1 MRAVLLFSAVLHL
14 AAIGALAAI
23 ALRSWLNANRPKEPT
38 VPDYV
43 GAAAALG
50 LSMTLACTL
59 LSWLGRAFGPSL
71 TTGLAAGLITAL
83 AFMLTLGTLR
93 PSSAE
98 PPSAYVRLSALGL
111 VGALVL
117 TEAVAFCFL
126 IASAS
131 RVAPFS

>member
-23 ALRSWLNANRPKEPT
+23 ALRSWLSANRPKEPT
-38 VPDYV
+38 VPEYV
-43 GAAAALG
+43 AAAATLG
-50 LSMTLACTL
+50 LSVTLVCTL
-59 LSWLGRAFGPSL
+59 LSWLGRDFGPSF
-71 TTGLAAGLITAL
+71 TTGLAAGLIAAL
-83 AFMLTLGTLR
+83 TFMLTLGTLR
-93 PSSAE
+93 PATAE
-98 PPSAYVRLSALGL
+98 PPSTYARLSAIGL

-117 TEAVAFCFL
+117 TEVVAFCFL